1 MRRGHVRYHYRR
13 SHAAG
18 KVRVMALPNDGG
30 VLAPRD
36 LGMGHLFESVRDAVI
51 VADANTGS
59 MVLWNPAAEAIF
71 GYSTAEALGMSVEEL
86 VPDYLK
92 ARHRAGMAGYRDTGH
107 ARYIDSNTALN
118 LPAVRKSGEE
128 ICVELTLSP
137 IEPVDGAAVEGR
149 FVLAIVRDATDRKRA
164 EEDLRESEE
173 RYRLIARATNEAIW
187 DSDLLADRQTWDGA
201 FETMFGYPLQIET
214 NGAWWEERVH
224 PEDRERVLSKIDS
237 VLRGAGETWSDE
249 YRFRRADGTYAT
261 VVDRA
266 YVVRDARGEPV
277 RVIGSMMD
285 VTQHRHAEEALRT
298 SEAELRALLAAMTDV
313 ILVLDAEG
321 RYLSIAPT
329 NPSLLYRPSDELV
342 GRTLHEVMPQEQA
355 DVFLEHIRRALETQ
369 RPVDTEY
376 SLRIGGQE
384 VWFAGTVS
392 PMQEDSVIYV
402 ARDITERKRVEEE
415 VRRLNADLEDRVA
428 ERTAQLQSALVELRE
443 SEGRYR
449 AVIEQSAEGMYLVDG
464 DTRRILETNPALQD
478 MLGYTAEE
486 LRGMELHEIVAH
498 DRASV
503 EANIER
509 TLKEGKRF
517 IRERRYRRKNGSV
530 VEVEIA
536 ASTISYGGKRAICAA
551 IRDVTERKRA
561 EEALRE
567 VREAERNRMARD
579 LHDDVLQD
587 LSYTAVSMEIMMIE
601 AEGTSLEKR
610 LQEAIDA
617 VRRAAQG
624 LRYAVNDLRL
634 EDEGDRPLPILLERL
649 VERNSAMARGQTL
662 GLYVE
667 EGFPSEPLG
676 KAGVEVLRIVQEA
689 LTNARRHSGASNI
702 QVKLRV
708 EEVDLVVEVT
718 DEGRGFAPGAVPGVG
733 SRSMRERAMGIGGK
747 VEIESASGQGTRVHL
762 RVPLSQKG

>member
-1 MRRGHVRYHYRR
+1 
-13 SHAAG
+13 
-18 KVRVMALPNDGG
+18 MALPNDGG

-107 ARYIDSNTALN
+107 ARYIDSNTALD

-708 EEVDLVVEVT
+708 EEDDLVVEVT

>member
-1 MRRGHVRYHYRR
+1 
-13 SHAAG
+13 
-18 KVRVMALPNDGG
+18 MALPNDGG

-92 ARHRAGMAGYRDTGH
+92 ARHRTGMAGYRDTGH

-486 LRGMELHEIVAH
+486 LRGIELHEIVAH

-617 VRRAAQG
+617 VRLAAQG

>member
-1 MRRGHVRYHYRR
+1 
-13 SHAAG
+13 
-18 KVRVMALPNDGG
+18 MALPNDGG

-107 ARYIDSNTALN
+107 ARYIDSNTALD

-342 GRTLHEVMPQEQA
+342 GRTLHEVMPQQQA

-708 EEVDLVVEVT
+708 EEDDLVVEVT

-733 SRSMRERAMGIGGK
+733 SRSMRERAIGIGGK

>member
-1 MRRGHVRYHYRR
+1 
-13 SHAAG
+13 
-18 KVRVMALPNDGG
+18 MALPNDGG

-486 LRGMELHEIVAH
+486 LRGIELHEIVAH

>member
-1 MRRGHVRYHYRR
+1 
-13 SHAAG
+13 
-18 KVRVMALPNDGG
+18 MALPNDGG

-214 NGAWWEERVH
+214 NGAWWEKRVH

-342 GRTLHEVMPQEQA
+342 GRTLHEVMPLEQA

-486 LRGMELHEIVAH
+486 LRGIELHEIVAH

-708 EEVDLVVEVT
+708 EEDDLVVEVT

-733 SRSMRERAMGIGGK
+733 SRSMRERAIGIGGK

>member
-1 MRRGHVRYHYRR
+1 
-13 SHAAG
+13 
-18 KVRVMALPNDGG
+18 MALPNDGG

-708 EEVDLVVEVT
+708 EEDDLVVEVT

>member
-1 MRRGHVRYHYRR
+1 
-13 SHAAG
+13 
-18 KVRVMALPNDGG
+18 MALPNDGG

-486 LRGMELHEIVAH
+486 LRGIELHEIVAH

-579 LHDDVLQD
+579 LHDGVLQD
-587 LSYTAVSMEIMMIE
+587 LSYTAASMGLMMIE
-601 AEGTSLEKR
+601 AEGTNLGKQ
-610 LQEAIDA
+610 LQEAINA
-617 VRRAAQG
+617 VQRAAQG
-624 LRYAVNDLRL
+624 LRHAVNDLRL
-634 EDEGDRPLPILLERL
+634 EDEVDRPLPILLEHL
-649 VERNSAMARGQTL
+649 VERNSAMARGQAL

-676 KAGVEVLRIVQEA
+676 KAGVEMIRIVQEA
-689 LTNARRHSGASNI
+689 RR
-702 QVKLRV
+702 R
-708 EEVDLVVEVT
+708 
-718 DEGRGFAPGAVPGVG
+718 
-733 SRSMRERAMGIGGK
+733 
-747 VEIESASGQGTRVHL
+747 
-762 RVPLSQKG
+762 

>member
-1 MRRGHVRYHYRR
+1 
-13 SHAAG
+13 
-18 KVRVMALPNDGG
+18 MALPNDGG

-187 DSDLLADRQTWDGA
+187 DSDLLVDRQTWGGA

-486 LRGMELHEIVAH
+486 LRGIELHEIVAH

>member
-1 MRRGHVRYHYRR
+1 
-13 SHAAG
+13 
-18 KVRVMALPNDGG
+18 MALPNDGG

-449 AVIEQSAEGMYLVDG
+449 AVIEQSAEGLYLVDG

-486 LRGMELHEIVAH
+486 LRGIELHEIVAH

>member
-1 MRRGHVRYHYRR
+1 
-13 SHAAG
+13 
-18 KVRVMALPNDGG
+18 MALPNDGG
-30 VLAPRD
+30 VLAPRE

-107 ARYIDSNTALN
+107 ARYIDSNTALD

-342 GRTLHEVMPQEQA
+342 GRTLHEVMPQQQA

-486 LRGMELHEIVAH
+486 LRGIELHEIVAH

>member
-1 MRRGHVRYHYRR
+1 
-13 SHAAG
+13 
-18 KVRVMALPNDGG
+18 MALPNDGG

-92 ARHRAGMAGYRDTGH
+92 ARHRTGMAGYRDTGH

-237 VLRGAGETWSDE
+237 VLRGAGEMWSDE

-486 LRGMELHEIVAH
+486 LRGIELHEIVAH

-733 SRSMRERAMGIGGK
+733 SRSMRERAIGIGGK

>member
-1 MRRGHVRYHYRR
+1 
-13 SHAAG
+13 
-18 KVRVMALPNDGG
+18 MALPNDGG

-107 ARYIDSNTALN
+107 ARYIDSNTALD

-486 LRGMELHEIVAH
+486 LRGIELHEIVAH

-536 ASTISYGGKRAICAA
+536 ASTIGYGGKRAICAA
-551 IRDVTERKRA
+551 IRDVTERRRA

>member
-1 MRRGHVRYHYRR
+1 
-13 SHAAG
+13 
-18 KVRVMALPNDGG
+18 MALPNDGG

-449 AVIEQSAEGMYLVDG
+449 AVIEQSAEGLYLVDG

-708 EEVDLVVEVT
+708 EEDDLVVEVT